1 MAAPGHGYSVAATAQ
16 KRESDMAAL
25 KEENVDDAKNF
36 WSWRGRYV
44 GYRSS
49 GCLFSRDGRQVGYFA
64 EGDEIYGCAGEYM
77 GEVRGD
83 NRLITNV
90 SKRAWTRRSVTPR
103 LLKSS
108 SGPRDV
114 NAKEML
120 TGFEDFPGPAE
131 RT

>member
-1 MAAPGHGYSVAATAQ
+1 MHDS
-16 KRESDMAAL
+16 
-25 KEENVDDAKNF
+25 KNY

-49 GCLFSRDGRQVGYFA
+49 ECLFSRDGTQVGYFA
-64 EGDEIYGCAGEYM
+64 EGEEVYGCTGDYI

-83 NRLITNV
+83 NRLITNL
-90 SKRAWTRRSVTPR
+90 SKKVWTRKTITPR
-103 LLKSS
+103 FLKHASC
-108 SGPRDV
+108 PRDL

-120 TGFEDFPGPAE
+120 AGYEDFPVPAQ

>member
-1 MAAPGHGYSVAATAQ
+1 MSARTG
-16 KRESDMAAL
+16 ED
-25 KEENVDDAKNF
+25 VDDAKNF

-64 EGDEIYGCAGEYM
+64 EGDEVYGCAGGYI
-77 GEVRGD
+77 GEIRGD
-83 NRLITNV
+83 NRLITNL
-90 SKRAWTRRSVTPR
+90 SKKAWTRRTVIPR
-103 LLKSS
+103 LWKSS
-108 SGPRDV
+108 SGPQDV

-120 TGFEDFPGPAE
+120 AGFEDFPVPTE